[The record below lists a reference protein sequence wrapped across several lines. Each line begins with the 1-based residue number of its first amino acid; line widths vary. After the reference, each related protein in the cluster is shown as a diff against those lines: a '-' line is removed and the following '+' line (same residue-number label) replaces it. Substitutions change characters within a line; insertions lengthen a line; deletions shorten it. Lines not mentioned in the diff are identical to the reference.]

1 MAKIP
6 GAVDVNVHQLIDA
19 PQFDVNMDRQQAI
32 QMGFTAS
39 DVANSLLIS
48 LSSSGQTARN
58 YWVNP
63 ANGVNYL
70 VAVQTPQYQ
79 VDSLNALTNTPII
92 GSGSDAAATAAP
104 TCRTFK
110 RDFAPVVIN
119 HYNIQPTFD
128 IYADAQDRDL
138 GGVSGDIDED
148 RRAVRAEAAVVQGD
162 RSVQG
167 SGHEAAR
174 FARCVQAA
182 ALEAA
187 EGDDHRSARA
197 GAEHEHGVRA
207 SWASASCSPWRWC
220 IS

>member
-1 MAKIP
+1 MSKIP

-19 PQFDVNMDRQQAI
+19 PQFNVNMDREQAI
-32 QMGFTAS
+32 QLGLTAS

-79 VDSLNALTNTPII
+79 VSSLNDLNNTPIVI
-92 GSGSDAAATAAP
+92 SGQARQPQLLANLS
-104 TCRTFK
+104 TFK

-128 IYADAQDRDL
+128 VYADAQDRDL
-138 GGVSGDIDED
+138 GGVAGDVNKVIE
-148 RRAVRAEAAVVQGD
+148 RVRAEAALVQGN
-162 RSVQG
+162 R
-167 SGHEAAR
+167 AR
-174 FARCVQAA
+174 LGRKSCCRKRCVQAA
-182 ALEAA
+182 AVQAA
-187 EGDDHRSARA
+187 ESDDHRPCAGRWRA
-197 GAEHEHGVRA
+197 
-207 SWASASCSPWRWC
+207 
-220 IS
+220 